1 MAEKLEKQTRKCR
14 KKVKKKEKNIWPQLN
29 VGTTVQCM
37 EEHFLGEGV
46 YRERQREREVR
57 WQAQTTSL

>member
-37 EEHFLGEGV
+37 QEHFLVEREATGCIGKG
-46 YRERQREREVR
+46 RER
-57 WQAQTTSL
+57 SLRSYW